1 MSVTWLLWLYPRA
14 WRVLYEEEFRAV
26 LDRQPPSL
34 PALLDVATGAL
45 DAHLHLDQRIGRR
58 RTPLATVQTTALT
71 VLCAYIA
78 CLVAVCHFGALV
90 DDGPYAFNM
99 AAGHPGPLLDLDLR
113 NPLSVAAD
121 ALAVGALG
129 AALALLIGGAPL
141 VLTVWTRAPQRRRLF
156 LGPPLAA
163 VALLL
168 PPVVALI
175 AHLLTAGAVSTTAL
189 FTPNTLVGA
198 AYTLWVVAAAGAG
211 TVAIVRAL
219 GRDTLD
225 ARCVRFAFVPSVAAT
240 GALLLMTGAT
250 LAWGVVAHLQAP
262 HLFDAVTFQAG
273 YATVLPWAIIVALM
287 GGASAAAVR
296 AVVRAGPV
304 RAAVT

>member
-1 MSVTWLLWLYPRA
+1 MIVTWLLRLYPRA

-34 PALLDVATGAL
+34 SAMLDVAAGAL
-45 DAHLHLDQRIGRR
+45 DARLHLDQRIGRG
-58 RTPLATVQTTALT
+58 RTPLATVRTTALT
-71 VLCAYIA
+71 VLCAYVA

-99 AAGHPGPLLDLDLR
+99 AAGHPGPLLDPDLR

-121 ALAVGALG
+121 ALAAGALG

-141 VLTVWTRAPQRRRLF
+141 VLTAWTRAPHRRRLF

-163 VALLL
+163 VAMLL
-168 PPVVALI
+168 PPVVALV
-175 AHLLTAGAVSTTAL
+175 AHLLTGGAVSSTAL
-189 FTPNTLVGA
+189 FTPGAPAGA
-198 AYTLWVVAAAGAG
+198 AYTLWIIAAAGAG
-211 TVAIVRAL
+211 TAAMVRAL

-225 ARCVRFAFVPSVAAT
+225 ARCVRFAFVPSVVAT
-240 GALLLMTGAT
+240 MALLLMTGAT
-250 LAWGVVAHLQAP
+250 IAWGVIAHLQAP
-262 HLFDAVTFQAG
+262 HLFDAVTLRAG
-273 YATVLPWAIIVALM
+273 YVTVLPWAIIVALM
-287 GGASAAAVR
+287 GAASVAAVR

-304 RAAVT
+304 RGAVA